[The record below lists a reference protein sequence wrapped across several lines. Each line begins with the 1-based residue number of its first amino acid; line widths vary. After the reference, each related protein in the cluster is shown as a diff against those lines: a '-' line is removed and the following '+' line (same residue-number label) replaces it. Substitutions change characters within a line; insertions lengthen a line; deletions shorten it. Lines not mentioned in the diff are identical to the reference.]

1 MTEETLLSAARRLL
15 RLVRI
20 NNERDGGLISNDT
33 SNAAEILSRMI
44 EEEDRKMKKE
54 KTDDPNRI

>member
-1 MTEETLLSAARRLL
+1 MSQETLLSAARRLL

-33 SNAAEILSRMI
+33 SSAAEILSRMI
-44 EEEDRKMKKE
+44 EEEDKKAKKE
-54 KTDDPNRI
+54 RENE

>member
-1 MTEETLLSAARRLL
+1 MTQETLLSAARRLL

-33 SNAAEILSRMI
+33 SSAAEILSRMI
-44 EEEDRKMKKE
+44 EEEDRRAKASQEEPK
-54 KTDDPNRI
+54 

>member
-1 MTEETLLSAARRLL
+1 MSAETLLSAARRLL

-33 SNAAEILSRMI
+33 SSAAEILSRMI
-44 EEEDRKMKKE
+44 EEEDRRTKE
-54 KTDDPNRI
+54 QSNEKVD